1 MPRRDAGDEPLPL
14 GYRIAESGVP
24 GVPPKYQVLHGSGRA
39 QQFIGMRDSRDE
51 AAQLAH
57 QHHSR
62 AEAERAARA
71 NIVGPR
77 PPTPGRGVGR

>member
-24 GVPPKYQVLHGSGRA
+24 DVPPKYQVLHGSGRA
-39 QQFIGMRDSRDE
+39 EQFIGMRDSRDE
-51 AAQLAH
+51 ATQLAH

-62 AEAERAARA
+62 AEADRAAQLSKPA
-71 NIVGPR
+71 QR
-77 PPTPGRGVGR
+77 PPAPRR